1 MGAHTVDVR
10 KEVKEEVVA
19 ALFSGVTVLGAHTVD
34 EREKVKE
41 EVVATLL

>member
-1 MGAHTVDVR
+1 MR
-10 KEVKEEVVA
+10 KKAKEEVVA
-19 ALFSGVTVLGAHTVD
+19 ALFSGVTVLGAHTDD